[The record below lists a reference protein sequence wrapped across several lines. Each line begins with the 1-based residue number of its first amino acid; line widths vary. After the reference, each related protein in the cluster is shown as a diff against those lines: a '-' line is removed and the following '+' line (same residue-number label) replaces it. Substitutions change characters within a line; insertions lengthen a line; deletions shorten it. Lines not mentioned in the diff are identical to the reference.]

1 MGHYALAKK
10 AVKYDY
16 VAKELLMLPIDP
28 TESAYVLKT
37 VDCAEAGPAVSVDK
51 RKGAPGVDASGNLY
65 LLLFLSVTNAD
76 NPIVPP
82 FFEHRLYMMYLM
94 ARHWHKETKV
104 DVSIGI
110 PRYANFVYKL
120 VITFKKLL
128 HAVKLTFAVEL
139 DTLVLNLDEKYYLPD
154 KLVDT
159 FCKFMKTPDLFCF
172 TRAKSPELSIE
183 QIRFLRNVHHG
194 KFAHVPL

>member
-1 MGHYALAKK
+1 MGHYALAKE

-16 VAKELLMLPIDP
+16 VANELRRLPIDP

-37 VDCAEAGPAVSVDK
+37 VDSTEAGPAVSVAK
-51 RKGAPGVDASGNLY
+51 SKGAPGVNASGNLY
-65 LLLFLSVTNAD
+65 LLLFLSVKNAD
-76 NPIVPP
+76 NPIVPAS
-82 FFEHRLYMMYLM
+82 FEHRLYMMYLM

-110 PRYANFVYKL
+110 PRHAKFVYKL
-120 VITFKKLL
+120 VVIFKELL
-128 HAVKLTFAVEL
+128 HAAKLTFAVGF

-159 FCKFMKTPDLFCF
+159 LCKFMKTPDLFCF
-172 TRAKSPELSIE
+172 TRAKNPELSIE
-183 QIRFLRNVHHG
+183 QLRFVRDVHHG
-194 KFAHVPL
+194 KFAHIPL